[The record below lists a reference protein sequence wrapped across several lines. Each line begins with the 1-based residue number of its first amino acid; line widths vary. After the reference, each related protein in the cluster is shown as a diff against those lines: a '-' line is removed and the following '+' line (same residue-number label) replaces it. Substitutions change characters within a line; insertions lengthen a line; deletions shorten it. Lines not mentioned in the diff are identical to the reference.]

1 MKKTAYVLLALI
13 LIAMM
18 LDVEKPAY
26 AASQD
31 ECAIWLCL
39 PGGFPQGCSA
49 AHNAMIKRIKKR
61 KPPLPSF
68 GSCSEGGSGNYKLG
82 VEYFE
87 PCKDGF
93 DFVKVESNS
102 NKLKG
107 ICINNHP
114 KCEAVRNGNAGY
126 VPPELDCTTYNAVL
140 RPKPNFIEMWVS
152 GDYLGKFF
160 YQ

>member
-1 MKKTAYVLLALI
+1 MKKTACVFVVLMFLAVTWG
-13 LIAMM
+13 A
-18 LDVEKPAY
+18 EKPVY

-39 PGGFPQGCSA
+39 PGGFPQGCGA
-49 AHNAMIKRIKKR
+49 AHSAMIKRIKKR

-68 GSCSEGGSGNYKLG
+68 GSCSEGGSGNYQMG
-82 VEYFE
+82 YEPFV

-93 DFVKVESNS
+93 ELNVDDNNQNQARCISQNVYQYCQNQTDVQIEYNDNRCYYKAVK
-102 NKLKG
+102 
-107 ICINNHP
+107 
-114 KCEAVRNGNAGY
+114 
-126 VPPELDCTTYNAVL
+126 
-140 RPKPNFIEMWVS
+140 RPKPYFVEMWVS